1 MGKQPAVYILT
12 NKKHG
17 TLYVG
22 VTSNLV
28 RRIWQHK
35 NDQIDGFTKRYE
47 LHRLVH
53 YELAEDMCTAISREK
68 QLKWWR
74 REWKV
79 DLIEEDNPD
88 WNDLWSSIL
97 L

>member
-12 NKKHG
+12 NKKRG

-22 VTSNLV
+22 VTSDLV
-28 RRIWQHK
+28 RRIWQHR
-35 NDQIDGFTKRYE
+35 NDQMDGFTNRYG

-53 YELAEDMCTAISREK
+53 YELTEDMYTAISREK

-74 REWKV
+74 RQWKV
-79 DLIEEDNPD
+79 DLIEVDNPD
-88 WNDLWSSIL
+88 WNDLWPGIL
-97 L
+97 P

>member
-1 MGKQPAVYILT
+1 MGKQPAVYVLT
-12 NKKHG
+12 NKKRG

-22 VTSNLV
+22 VTSDLV

-35 NDQIDGFTKRYE
+35 NDQMDGFTQRYD

-53 YELAEDMCTAISREK
+53 YELADDMYTAISREK

-74 REWKV
+74 RQWKI

-88 WNDLWSSIL
+88 WNDLWPGIL
-97 L
+97 P